1 LQISWGVAP
10 GFDGSRLW
18 RLIRSAPSTAPSD
31 TPRQKSPDA
40 RWLQYSLKLK
50 RGRFRVGLGVG
61 AGIRAWDA
69 LYRTPSNT
77 ATAYWPQKPTLAG
90 RVRARTCLLTISKN
104 HALVCIEDLQVR
116 NMSKSARGDTENP
129 GRNVRAKSDLNKAIL
144 DQGWGEFRRR
154 LKDVACTARLT
165 SLARTN

>member
-1 LQISWGVAP
+1 LQISWGDAP
-10 GFDGSRLW
+10 GCYGSRLW

-61 AGIRAWDA
+61 AGMRAWDA

-77 ATAYWPQKPTLAG
+77 ATAYWRQKPTFAG
-90 RVRARTCLLTISKN
+90 RVRARELALLRIP
-104 HALVCIEDLQVR
+104 HAML
-116 NMSKSARGDTENP
+116 SAITPWRF
-129 GRNVRAKSDLNKAIL
+129 
-144 DQGWGEFRRR
+144 W
-154 LKDVACTARLT
+154 
-165 SLARTN
+165 LAPRPTPRKPRTVKP